1 MKSVL
6 FLAKPK
12 CVLYFFFTVQGAVEV
27 FFGDGQRNYVN
38 NMTIT
43 CEVNMFPLFLGQAS
57 LWLYFKEFNSDFCME
72 GLIGAGLKS

>member
-1 MKSVL
+1 
-6 FLAKPK
+6 
-12 CVLYFFFTVQGAVEV
+12 V